1 MKQYQF
7 TGLEINERGDSAY
20 LPPEAMFIET
30 DDVGVPI
37 EDQIDGYQTL
47 NVTGRELMPYSVSS
61 QAVSGY
67 DGELFLGADHPKRE
81 LTIKY
86 QLIAS
91 SDQEYR
97 EKFARLNYLLSPKQM
112 HFYFFDDPQFE
123 YVGTLSGAT
132 NPNPGTNVV
141 NSEFTITLLDPFKRL
156 KNNTIYRG
164 GQSIRINEPA
174 YYPTVPDK
182 IELTIKSANNH
193 LEITNF
199 EQTISLTGSFSVG
212 DKVTIDFTGDA
223 QILLNSV
230 NRLDLL
236 NLNSDFENFAVKQ
249 GSVITCSNSSNLT
262 LQLRRK
268 EL

>member
-97 EKFARLNYLLSPKQM
+97 EKFARLNYLLSPK
-112 HFYFFDDPQFE
+112 
-123 YVGTLSGAT
+123 
-132 NPNPGTNVV
+132 PNPGTNVV
-141 NSEFTITLLDPFKRL
+141 NSEFTITLFDPFKRL

>member
-1 MKQYQF
+1 MEQYQF
-7 TGLEINERGDSAY
+7 TGLGINERGDPAY

-30 DDVGVPI
+30 NGVGVTL

-47 NVTGRELMPYSVSS
+47 NVAGRELMAYSLSS
-61 QAVSGY
+61 QAVAGN
-67 DGELFLGADHPKRE
+67 DGELFLGADLPKRE

-86 QLIAS
+86 QLITG
-91 SDQEYR
+91 SDQEFR
-97 EKFARLNYLLSPKQM
+97 EKYARLNYLLNNKQL

-123 YVGTLSGAT
+123 YVGTLSGAAD
-132 NPNPGTNVV
+132 PSPGSNVV
-141 NSEFTITLLDPFKRL
+141 NSEFTITLLNPFKRL
-156 KNNTIYRG
+156 KNKTIYRG
-164 GQSIRINEPA
+164 EQSVRINEPA

-182 IELTIKSANNH
+182 IALTIKSASNH
-193 LEITNF
+193 LEIVNF
-199 EQTISLTGSFSVG
+199 EQTIALTGNFSVG

-230 NRLDLL
+230 NHLDLL
-236 NLNSDFENFAVKQ
+236 DLNSDFENFAVKQ
-249 GSVITCSNSSNLT
+249 GSVVACSNSTDLA